1 MPNPQARLYAPAT
14 ERNRAPILTVLQ
26 AVLPERGTVL
36 EVASGTGQHVAF
48 FAAHFPRL
56 VWQPSDPEP
65 LHLESIAAWC
75 AEAGAANILPPIAVD
90 AAAEQWQVPRAD
102 AIVCINMIHIAPW
115 RACLGLM
122 AGTGKLLPEGA
133 PLVLY
138 GPFKQA
144 GRHTAPSNEAFD
156 QALRAQDPAW
166 GVRDLEAVERAAE
179 AQGLVLEQA
188 LPMPA
193 NNLSLILRKGR

>member
-1 MPNPQARLYAPAT
+1 MPNPQDRLYAPAT

-75 AEAGAANILPPIAVD
+75 SEAGVANVLASIALD
-90 AAAEQWQVPRAD
+90 AAAEQWQISQAD
-102 AIVCINMIHIAPW
+102 AVICINLIHIAPW

-122 AGTGKLLPEGA
+122 AGTGRLLPEGA

-144 GRHTAPSNEAFD
+144 GRHTSPSNEAFD
-156 QALRAQDPAW
+156 QSLRAQDPAW
-166 GVRDLEAVERAAE
+166 GVRDLEAVERAAG

-193 NNLSLILRKGR
+193 NNLSLILRKSR